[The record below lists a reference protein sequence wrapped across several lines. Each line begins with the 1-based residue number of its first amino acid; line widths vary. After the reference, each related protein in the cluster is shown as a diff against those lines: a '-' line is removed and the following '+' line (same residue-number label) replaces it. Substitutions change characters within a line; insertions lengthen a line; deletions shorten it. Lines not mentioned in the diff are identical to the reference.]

1 MHLFRLSF
9 LLRRLVL
16 DFEMKKAIIRIQ
28 LRWMTQIIEW
38 WLRGETGKS
47 PPSDDQLHIVAN
59 AKIITW
65 HERCFR
71 FRLSDCWVGRGEC
84 VGEGVNEGR
93 RRNWFPEVH
102 PVSIRTTALRHDRF
116 PSSLPSS
123 PLPASPLPSSP
134 RTLSAASALIYEQN
148 RSRSMHA
155 LMRKAVHLLSS
166 WQPSSRTNDWLQE
179 KWICHTVETEE
190 EEKEEEKEEEFR
202 PCCCISTGSRR
213 PNLKCYFDV
222 IAESFFLF
230 LPFSADLYAL
240 T

>member
-28 LRWMTQIIEW
+28 LRWMTQRIEW

-71 FRLSDCWVGRGEC
+71 FRLSDCWVGRGKC

-134 RTLSAASALIYEQN
+134 AHCPPLLRWFTNRIAVDPCTRSCVRLSISCRHDNHHPERTTDCRRNEFVILWKQRRRKRRRRRRRSSDPAAVYQLE
-148 RSRSMHA
+148 
-155 LMRKAVHLLSS
+155 AVD
-166 WQPSSRTNDWLQE
+166 Q
-179 KWICHTVETEE
+179 I
-190 EEKEEEKEEEFR
+190 
-202 PCCCISTGSRR
+202 
-213 PNLKCYFDV
+213 
-222 IAESFFLF
+222 
-230 LPFSADLYAL
+230 
-240 T
+240 